1 MTSPVEVQRF
11 HPASLVGREHT
22 GGGLTLVRVDPGA
35 QVAAGYVSPGQYVE
49 VRAGGETGYFVLA
62 NEPGSTTWDLIMR
75 HGGGASDVLLA
86 VAPGADVEVTAPIG
100 EGFPMESARGRPLVV
115 VLGGTGVAAA
125 RPVVRRRM
133 ADGDATRT
141 EVLIGVR
148 TMSEVSLTQD
158 LDAWSESGVGVT
170 VCLSQENQRGDSPR
184 YAPGYVQDVLRWLA
198 ARNRRPVRG
207 ALLFAVGT
215 DSMVEALRDLAP
227 SLGIRREDVL
237 TNH

>member
-1 MTSPVEVQRF
+1 
-11 HPASLVGREHT
+11 
-22 GGGLTLVRVDPGA
+22 
-35 QVAAGYVSPGQYVE
+35 
-49 VRAGGETGYFVLA
+49 
-62 NEPGSTTWDLIMR
+62 
-75 HGGGASDVLLA
+75 
-86 VAPGADVEVTAPIG
+86 
-100 EGFPMESARGRPLVV
+100 
-115 VLGGTGVAAA
+115 
-125 RPVVRRRM
+125 
-133 ADGDATRT
+133 
-141 EVLIGVR
+141 
-148 TMSEVSLTQD
+148 MSEVSLTQD